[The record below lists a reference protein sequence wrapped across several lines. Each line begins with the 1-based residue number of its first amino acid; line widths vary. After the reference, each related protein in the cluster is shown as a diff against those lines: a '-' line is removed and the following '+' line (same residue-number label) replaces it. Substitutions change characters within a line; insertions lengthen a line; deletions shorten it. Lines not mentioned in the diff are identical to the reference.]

1 MAVQIHTISFG
12 FVSMFLLKGEK
23 SMLIDAGVPGQI
35 ERVQKGLAAAGVQPN
50 EIDLLLFTHGH
61 FDHIGLAQEIVEL
74 SGAKTAIHQREKD
87 WLETGVA
94 PMPPGATLWGK
105 FLMSLMNFV
114 PKMTVPGTPVDIELE
129 DEGFSLSEY
138 GIPGEVIYTPGHT
151 LGSMSI
157 LLEGGEAI
165 VGDLAMSA
173 KFLRLTPGIPIFADD
188 VSQIKPSWKKLLD
201 KGAKTIYP
209 AHGKPFSAEVLRKQL
224 G

>member
-23 SMLIDAGVPGQI
+23 SILIDAGIPGQI
-35 ERVQKGLAAAGVQPN
+35 ERFRKGLAAADVQPE

-61 FDHIGLAQEIVEL
+61 FDHIGLAKEIVEL
-74 SGAKTAIHQREKD
+74 SGAKTAIHQREKN
-87 WLETGVA
+87 WLKTGEA
-94 PMPPGATLWGK
+94 PMPPGATLYGK
-105 FLMSLMNFV
+105 FLRSLMNFV
-114 PKMTVPGTPVDIELE
+114 PKIRAPGTPVDIELG

-138 GIPGEVIYTPGHT
+138 GIPAKVIYTPGHT

-157 LLEGGEAI
+157 LLDSGEAI

-173 KFLRLTPGIPIFADD
+173 KFMRLTPGIPIFADD
-188 VSQIKPSWKKLLD
+188 VSLIKPSWKKLLD
-201 KGAKTIYP
+201 LGAKTIYP
-209 AHGKPFSAEVLRKQL
+209 AHGKPFSAEIFRKQL